1 MSLLVLVLLPLAGGL
16 LAWALGGRRP
26 AAARW
31 VCLGAL
37 AGDLLLLVPRLRG
50 GGWPARVDLPW
61 LPELGIGVRLG
72 LDGLSLPLVL
82 LTLVLGA
89 LAVAASWREIETRT
103 GLFHLCLMAVLSGVL
118 GVFLALDLILF
129 YLFWELML
137 VPMALLL
144 ALWGHERRRYA
155 TLKFFLFT
163 QAGGLLMLVA
173 IVSRALTGAGV
184 TGRLTFAY
192 EGLLGVPAVVSPW
205 LAFAFFL
212 GLAVKLPAFPLH
224 PWLPDAHTEAP
235 TGGSVVLAGLL
246 LKTGGYAML
255 RFGVPLFPEA
265 ATTFARP
272 AMVLGVAG
280 ILYGALAAVAQTD
293 VKRLVAYTSVSH
305 MGFVLLGVFSLDDTA
320 WRGVVAQMVCH
331 GLSTGGLFVVAG
343 LLQERLGTRDLRRF
357 GGLWASMPRLGGL
370 ALVLALASLGLPGLG
385 NFVAEIL
392 ILVGTFRVE
401 PVLAAVAAGGLVL
414 SALYSLRLLQRAFHG
429 PFAGGA
435 TPADLDLRETAALGA
450 SVLLLLWIGLY
461 PRPLL
466 RMSGPVVDT
475 LLTGRGADVEAEA
488 SPPAARGE
496 ETAARSPVVVHESG
510 HGGRSERDAGG
521 AR

>member
-1 MSLLVLVLLPLAGGL
+1 MSLLAVVLLPLVGGL
-16 LAWALGGRRP
+16 LAWPLGGRRP
-26 AAARW
+26 VAARW
-31 VCLGAL
+31 LCLGAL
-37 AGDLLLLVPRLRG
+37 AADLALVLPWVRG
-50 GGWPARVDLPW
+50 GGRDWLAFFDRPW
-61 LPELGIGVRLG
+61 LPELGIGLRLG

-89 LAVAASWREIETRT
+89 LAVAASWREIEERT

-137 VPMALLL
+137 VPMALLI
-144 ALWGHERRRYA
+144 ALWGHERRRSA

-173 IVSRALTGAGV
+173 IVSRALAASEA

-192 EGLLGVPAVVSPW
+192 EGLLEGGAAALPPWIAV
-205 LAFAFFL
+205 AFFA

-265 ATTFARP
+265 ATAFARP
-272 AMVLGVAG
+272 AMLLGVAG
-280 ILYGALAAVAQTD
+280 ILYGALAALAQTD

-305 MGFVLLGVFSLDDTA
+305 MGFVLLGVFALDETA

-357 GGLWASMPRLGGL
+357 GGLWHSMPRLGGL
-370 ALVLALASLGLPGLG
+370 ATVLVLASLGLPGLG

-401 PVLAAVAAGGLVL
+401 PVVAAVAAGGLVL

-429 PFAGGA
+429 PFAGEA
-435 TPADLDLRETAALGA
+435 IPADLDLRETATLGA
-450 SVLLLLWIGLY
+450 AVLLLLWIGLY
-461 PRPLL
+461 PAPLL
-466 RMSGPVVDT
+466 RMPGPVVDT
-475 LLTGRGADVEAEA
+475 LLPGRGADAG
-488 SPPAARGE
+488 PA
-496 ETAARSPVVVHESG
+496 P
-510 HGGRSERDAGG
+510 DAGG
-521 AR
+521 AP